1 MLYQLGQTAYYID
14 LDKHGA
20 HLVKRAESK
29 GKVSHG
35 TVISFSNIHY
45 LMERLPDF
53 LVGSIKDSEN
63 IKNVSTQKMVSDYR
77 IISEELVKLVKSPGY
92 KEMKRVHAEL
102 MEAIRCSA

>member
-1 MLYQLGQTAYYID
+1 MLYQLGQTAYFID

-29 GKVSHG
+29 GKVSHN

-53 LVGSIKDSEN
+53 VAGSIKEAEN
-63 IKNVSTQKMVSDYR
+63 NKQGTVQRMVSDYR
-77 IISEELVKLVKSPGY
+77 AISEELLKLVKSPAY
-92 KEMKRVHAEL
+92 KEMKRVHTEL